1 MSQAFTILPSN
12 IGISTFRCD
21 MPHELYNILDNYTS
35 LVLAKMHPAQWVTC
49 NAAIT
54 VMAHPPSL
62 VEGGDL
68 DRLGQLSSS
77 LLFHQISA

>member
-1 MSQAFTILPSN
+1 MSQAFTILPYN
-12 IGISTFRCD
+12 IDISTCGCD
-21 MPHELYNILDNYTS
+21 MPHELHNILDNYTS

-54 VMAHPPSL
+54 DMAHPPSL

-77 LLFHQISA
+77 LLQISA